1 VGNEDEEN
9 VTRNDTATA
18 GASYVLVAT
27 TDAKSNRDAVD
38 IYDTSNKLVG
48 FHVLLSPGH
57 RALRTGGVMSAPV
70 VSNGVLM
77 SGGRASGVVF
87 TSGGSIVTLT
97 GECGIVRVAK
107 QKMLDAYRAQR

>member
-1 VGNEDEEN
+1 MDGGGEN
-9 VTRNDTATA
+9 VMLSSGSGCSGRNDSTTA

-27 TDAKSNRDAVD
+27 TDAKAHRDAVD

-57 RALRTGGVMSAPV
+57 RALRTVGLMASPV
-70 VSNGVLM
+70 VRNGVLV
-77 SGGRASGVVF
+77 SGGRASAVVF

-97 GECGIVRVAK
+97 GELI
-107 QKMLDAYRAQR
+107 